1 MGLQPTTELQRQ
13 VRWGSRVSRGCA
25 YERFDGL
32 FGRQA
37 LPDGALQPCLLQGRT
52 TVAKHCG
59 ACHASH
65 SLTVP
70 STRAAQTCMQ
80 AHEVEHELQAMDS
93 HFVAEVHRLA
103 AAAQAAR
110 HRTAALQAAAQQQVA
125 LAGGWQRRV
134 ELMEDTH
141 EPLNQADQ
149 EKRHRLEAQFRFRVV
164 RFSTDA

>member
-1 MGLQPTTELQRQ
+1 M
-13 VRWGSRVSRGCA
+13 
-25 YERFDGL
+25 
-32 FGRQA
+32 
-37 LPDGALQPCLLQGRT
+37 
-52 TVAKHCG
+52 
-59 ACHASH
+59 
-65 SLTVP
+65 
-70 STRAAQTCMQ
+70 
-80 AHEVEHELQAMDS
+80 EHELQAMDS

-110 HRTAALQAAAQQQVA
+110 HRTAALQAAAQQQVI

-141 EPLNQADQ
+141 EPLDQADQ